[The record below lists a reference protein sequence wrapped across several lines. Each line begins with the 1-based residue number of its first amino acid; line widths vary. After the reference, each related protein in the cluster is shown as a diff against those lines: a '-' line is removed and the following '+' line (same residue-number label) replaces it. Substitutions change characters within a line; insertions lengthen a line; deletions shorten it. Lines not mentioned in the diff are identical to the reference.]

1 MISLGKLSFSL
12 GKPLIS
18 LGKSIRWTPKLNIS
32 LRKPTAW
39 SPKLNISLNN
49 LINKQI
55 KNIVFKF
62 NNVDDLKRLKN
73 LSTKDGETVVQ
84 ILLNQSDKIHKFRL
98 KDKRKI
104 NNQLLNTLNLS
115 ENVVID

>member
-1 MISLGKLSFSL
+1 MITLIKNYINDDRSQKRINVKKIISLS
-12 GKPLIS
+12 
-18 LGKSIRWTPKLNIS
+18 
-32 LRKPTAW
+32 
-39 SPKLNISLNN
+39 N

-84 ILLNQSDKIHKFRL
+84 ILLDQSDKIHKFRL

-104 NNQLLNTLNLS
+104 NNKLLNSLNLI
-115 ENVVID
+115 ENVVVE